1 MTFYIPWPI
10 DWINRYQVKGYNGQN
25 VTIATKVGILYQVNQ
40 CIIIIP
46 YLKNQTKNKLLDH
59 IIIITCCQKYFLT
72 TVLFFLFL
80 LLSLFLSIYLLFLYF
95 ISSNNTF
102 NIVSCLCYLWVI
114 LPSGAL
120 CSCSFVFPPGQYM
133 SFVFNSLSSILLIN
147 AYALHEKNS

>member
-72 TVLFFLFL
+72 TVLFFFILIIIPLSFNIPAIFIFYQLKQYFQHCVLPL
-80 LLSLFLSIYLLFLYF
+80 LLMSHF
-95 ISSNNTF
+95 T
-102 NIVSCLCYLWVI
+102 LW
-114 LPSGAL
+114 
-120 CSCSFVFPPGQYM
+120 CFVFLQLCFSTRSVYVIC
-133 SFVFNSLSSILLIN
+133 F
-147 AYALHEKNS
+147 

>member
-72 TVLFFLFL
+72 TVLFFYSYYYPSFFQYTCYFYILSAQTILSTLCLAFATYESFYPLVLCVPAALFFHQVSICHLFL
-80 LLSLFLSIYLLFLYF
+80 IHSQ
-95 ISSNNTF
+95 
-102 NIVSCLCYLWVI
+102 VSY
-114 LPSGAL
+114 
-120 CSCSFVFPPGQYM
+120 
-133 SFVFNSLSSILLIN
+133 
-147 AYALHEKNS
+147 